1 MKKNI
6 LITGAAGNLG
16 KAVVERFL
24 ADGHRVMAIDSPGR
38 AMVFGVK
45 GDIVTYEV
53 DLMQEKTVEEMIG
66 TISSKYK
73 SIDAALLLAG
83 GYASG
88 TILETDGTQLNKMY
102 SLNFETAYFVAR
114 PVFSQMTK
122 QPSGGRI
129 VFIGARPALVA
140 KDGKGSLAYALSK
153 SLVFKLAECLN
164 AEGAS
169 KNVLSTVVVPS
180 TIDTRANRESMPKA
194 DFSSWVAPEAIA
206 EVLAFVTSEKASPLR
221 DTVLKVYGKA

>member
-45 GDIVTYEV
+45 GDIATYAV
-53 DLMQEKTVEEMIG
+53 DLMQEKTVEEVIR
-66 TISSKYK
+66 TIASKYK
-73 SIDAALLLAG
+73 SIDVAVLLVG
-83 GYASG
+83 GYTSG
-88 TILETDGTQLNKMY
+88 TILETDGTQLKKMY

-114 PVFSQMTK
+114 PVFSHMIRQV
-122 QPSGGRI
+122 SGGRI
-129 VFIGARPALVA
+129 VFIGARPALNA
-140 KDGKGSLAYALSK
+140 RDGKSSLAYGLSK
-153 SLVFKLAECLN
+153 SLVFKLSDYLN

-169 KNVLSTVVVPS
+169 KNVLSSVIVPS
-180 TIDTRANRESMPKA
+180 TIDTPANRQAMPTA
-194 DFSSWVAPEAIA
+194 DFSSWVTPEAIA
-206 EVLAFVTSEKASPLR
+206 EVLAFVTSDKASPLR